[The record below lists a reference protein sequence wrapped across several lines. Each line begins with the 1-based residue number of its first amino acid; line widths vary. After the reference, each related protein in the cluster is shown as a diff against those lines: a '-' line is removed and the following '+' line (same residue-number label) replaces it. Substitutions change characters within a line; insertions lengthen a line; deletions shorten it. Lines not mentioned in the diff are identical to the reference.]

1 MMVFNDSISDAFTRI
16 RNANLVGHNTVRVPL
31 TLTTKSILNILVHHG
46 FIKNFSQINN
56 REFLV
61 TLKSPKTSVLRKLK
75 RLSRPGCRLYVSAQ
89 NLPQLLRS
97 GQLGLAPRAIIFLST
112 SKGILSDR
120 EAQHLKVGGEL
131 LGYVS

>member
-1 MMVFNDSISDAFTRI
+1 MVFNDSISDVFTRI
-16 RNANLVGHNTVRVPL
+16 RNANLVGHNTVQVPL

-61 TLKSPKTSVLRKLK
+61 TLKSKSVLRKLK

-89 NLPQLLRS
+89 NLPQILRS

-120 EAQHLKVGGEL
+120 EARHLKVGGEI

>member
-1 MMVFNDSISDAFTRI
+1 MMVFNDSISDVFTRI

-61 TLKSPKTSVLRKLK
+61 TLKSKSVLRKLK

-89 NLPQLLRS
+89 NLPQILRS

-120 EAQHLKVGGEL
+120 EARHLKVGGEI

>member
-1 MMVFNDSISDAFTRI
+1 MNDSISDVFTRI

-31 TLTTKSILNILVHHG
+31 TLTTKNILKILVNHG

-56 REFLV
+56 KEFLV
-61 TLKSPKTSVLRKLK
+61 TLKFKSVIRKLK

-89 NLPQLLRS
+89 NIPQILRS
-97 GQLGLAPRAIIFLST
+97 GQLGIAPRAIIFLST

-120 EAQHLKVGGEL
+120 EARYLKVGGEI

>member
-1 MMVFNDSISDAFTRI
+1 MNDSISDVFTRI

-31 TLTTKSILNILVHHG
+31 TLTTKNILNILVHHG

-61 TLKSPKTSVLRKLK
+61 TLKLKSVLRKLK

-89 NLPQLLRS
+89 NIPQILRS
-97 GQLGLAPRAIIFLST
+97 GQLGIAPRAIILLST

-120 EAQHLKVGGEL
+120 EARYLKVGGEI

>member
-1 MMVFNDSISDAFTRI
+1 MNDSISDVFTRI

-31 TLTTKSILNILVHHG
+31 TLTTKNILKILVNHG

-61 TLKSPKTSVLRKLK
+61 TLKLKSVLRKLK

-89 NLPQLLRS
+89 NIPQILRS
-97 GQLGLAPRAIIFLST
+97 GQLGIAPRAIIFLST

-120 EAQHLKVGGEL
+120 EARYLKVGGEI

>member
-1 MMVFNDSISDAFTRI
+1 MVFNDSISDVFTRI

-31 TLTTKSILNILVHHG
+31 TLTTKNILNILVHHG
-46 FIKNFSQINN
+46 FLKNFSQINN

-61 TLKSPKTSVLRKLK
+61 TLKSKSVLRKLK

-89 NLPQLLRS
+89 NLPQILRS
-97 GQLGLAPRAIIFLST
+97 GQLGIAPIIFLST

-120 EAQHLKVGGEL
+120 EARYLKIGGEI